1 MISTISEYVQKAPQ
15 LALYAEHMNTRRI
28 QKTMGRYPHCTLFW
42 RGVSRTTWSLSPK
55 TSNQTER
62 PNSDRSILK
71 AIQYGFL
78 ALRTIN
84 YTTLLRKGLSPSMCP
99 ADTYFLHKPLSFWE
113 LNKYFIMGSLS
124 FIFLL
129 ALFFFYHIHNLNI
142 IKSIIEN
149 NNTLLLQLISD
160 ILDLSKIEA
169 GTLDF
174 NYSNVEINDLM
185 SDLENSCQLKL
196 KSDKVK
202 LEFIAPEQ
210 PCCAYIEKNR
220 LSQLIINF
228 VTNAIKFTTEGSIRF
243 GFYILVY
250 ITL

>member
-1 MISTISEYVQKAPQ
+1 
-15 LALYAEHMNTRRI
+15 
-28 QKTMGRYPHCTLFW
+28 
-42 RGVSRTTWSLSPK
+42 
-55 TSNQTER
+55 
-62 PNSDRSILK
+62 
-71 AIQYGFL
+71 
-78 ALRTIN
+78 
-84 YTTLLRKGLSPSMCP
+84 MCP

-160 ILDLSKIEA
+160 ISDLSKIEA

-185 SDLENSCQLKL
+185 SDLENNCQLKL

-220 LSQLIINF
+220 LSQLII
-228 VTNAIKFTTEGSIRF
+228 KFCNKMQSNSQPKAASDSGSTFWFTLPYKEASNIIEKAPQKEIQTIEIEKDKLI
-243 GFYILVY
+243 ILVAEDNESDY
-250 ITL
+250 KLFESILKYDYRLIHA

>member
-1 MISTISEYVQKAPQ
+1 
-15 LALYAEHMNTRRI
+15 
-28 QKTMGRYPHCTLFW
+28 
-42 RGVSRTTWSLSPK
+42 
-55 TSNQTER
+55 
-62 PNSDRSILK
+62 
-71 AIQYGFL
+71 
-78 ALRTIN
+78 
-84 YTTLLRKGLSPSMCP
+84 MCP

-160 ILDLSKIEA
+160 ILD
-169 GTLDF
+169 F

-185 SDLENSCQLKL
+185 SDLENNCQLKL